1 MKPFWKYTGLA
12 IGIQILIFAV
22 VIAIT
27 YLSSDDSILGALLV
41 YLYFPTVWLISALGN
56 FKGESA
62 MINPILYGVP
72 LGILIYGI
80 IAGAIFSYLKRRGKP
95 A

>member
-1 MKPFWKYTGLA
+1 MKIFWKYTGIA
-12 IGIQILIFAV
+12 VGIQILIFAV

-27 YLSSDDSILGALLV
+27 SLTGQDSILGVLLV

-62 MINPILYGVP
+62 MINPIMYGVP
-72 LGILIYGI
+72 LGILLYGVI
-80 IAGAIFSYLKRRGKP
+80 TGAIFSYLKRDRKP
-95 A
+95 V